1 MRQDMSEWLS
11 VEDISKELGVHVDTV
26 RGWIRERKLRATR
39 LGREYRIRRVDLD
52 KFLDDRTIEPD
63 EPKRD

>member
-39 LGREYRIRRVDLD
+39 LGRDYRIRRVDLE
-52 KFLDDRTIEPD
+52 KFLKERTIEPD
-63 EPKRD
+63 EPEHD

>member
-1 MRQDMSEWLS
+1 MSEWLS

-39 LGREYRIRRVDLD
+39 LGRDYRIRRVDLD